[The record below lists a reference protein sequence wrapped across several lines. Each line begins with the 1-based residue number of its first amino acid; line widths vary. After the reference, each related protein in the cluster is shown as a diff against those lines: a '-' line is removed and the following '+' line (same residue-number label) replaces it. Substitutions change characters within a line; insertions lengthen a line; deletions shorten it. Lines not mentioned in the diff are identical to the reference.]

1 MKQIIITS
9 IIVLSTIQ
17 AYSQTWTH
25 TIQEIIEQLP
35 ISVNYPYK
43 LYKNPTGNTNNY
55 TFAGKYQISH
65 QEGQIIGANLYR
77 DMQHLQ
83 ARTMDY
89 DKIEVLTSIKF
100 KTAPTNNSSNLLI
113 FTIRCA
119 DDFRRILVSCNNNG
133 DILDFIEIAEC
144 EFIESEQIYVI
155 PKQFCLEYEK
165 LTIYQLT
172 PTRTAPWVYTMI
184 KSTDVI
190 NAQRKDIVYTIDATT
205 GKFVKSS
212 QTEYYPQDYPISY
225 WGTNGTEIWN
235 GTETKIG
242 TITY

>member
-1 MKQIIITS
+1 MRKYIALIGIIIILPLNIFAQESLKEVIETLPTS
-9 IIVLSTIQ
+9 I
-17 AYSQTWTH
+17 
-25 TIQEIIEQLP
+25 
-35 ISVNYPYK
+35 NYPYR
-43 LYKNPTGNTNNY
+43 LYKDFSSHDNNEHY
-55 TFAGKYQISH
+55 GLYYIP
-65 QEGQIIGANLYR
+65 ANLIDDIDGYLYQ
-77 DMQHLQ
+77 DMSHLHARELSLYNDYQVQ
-83 ARTMDY
+83 AYMKY
-89 DKIEVLTSIKF
+89 KPIPSPNSPNLIKIR
-100 KTAPTNNSSNLLI
+100 A
-113 FTIRCA
+113 IRA
-119 DDFRRILVSCNNNG
+119 DDFRLILISCNDNG

-155 PKQFCLEYEK
+155 PKQFCLEYGK

-172 PTRTAPWVYTMI
+172 PTRTAPWVYPMI

-225 WGTNGTEIWN
+225 WGANGTEIWN

>member
-1 MKQIIITS
+1 M
-9 IIVLSTIQ
+9 VLSSIQ
-17 AYSQTWTH
+17 IYSQAWTH
-25 TIQEIIEQLP
+25 SIKEIIEQLP

-43 LYKNPTGNTNNY
+43 LYKSPANNTNNY

-65 QEGQIIGANLYR
+65 QEGQIIGADLYN

-83 ARTMDY
+83 ARTTEYNQME
-89 DKIEVLTSIKF
+89 ILTSIKF
-100 KTAPTNNSSNLLI
+100 KAAPTNSSSNLLI
-113 FTIRCA
+113 FTVSCA
-119 DDFRRILVSCNNNG
+119 DDFRRILVSCNDNG
-133 DILDFIEIAEC
+133 DILDFLEIAEC
-144 EFIESEQIYVI
+144 EFIESEQIFVI
-155 PKQFCLEYEK
+155 PKQFCLEYGK

-172 PTRTAPWVYTMI
+172 PTRTAPWVYPMI

-205 GKFVKSS
+205 GEFVKSS

-225 WGTNGTEIWN
+225 WGTNGTDIWN
-235 GTETKIG
+235 GTESQIG